1 MFDAGSVDNV
11 RALRAEVIRERIVI
25 CWKGGLR
32 NLLGAKRSGRR
43 VDCAISH
50 GLDQWGIVHWPKV
63 IPKSQ
68 AGIVLLAMRGSPE
81 EKELERF
88 AIAIHNDAGDPPHEE
103 IREDRPSPV
112 PPGNGP
118 TASEQVQDIRQTCS
132 ECGRQYSVDE
142 TLASNP
148 GYWEHPYSYADGS
161 SRFCLGCWLGCGP
174 KAMADMYAEF
184 ERQIAEGN
192 LKPSTALWLKSER
205 TQLGLSRRDLANILE
220 VCARTVAHWEAKGL
234 PKHGTGART
243 VRATLE
249 RIREERRSRGEL
261 QD

>member
-1 MFDAGSVDNV
+1 MISTP
-11 RALRAEVIRERIVI
+11 RRQEVIRRGTLTHR
-25 CWKGGLR
+25 KRDLTD
-32 NLLGAKRSGRR
+32 LLGMRKSGRH
-43 VDCAISH
+43 VNDSISH
-50 GLDQWGIVHWPKV
+50 ELYRRGVVHYSKHPLMSQDDIVM
-63 IPKSQ
+63 
-68 AGIVLLAMRGSPE
+68 LTMRGSIE
-81 EKELERF
+81 EKSLERF
-88 AIAIHNDAGDPPHEE
+88 AAAIRNVGGDPPHEE
-103 IREDRPSPV
+103 IRADGPSPV
-112 PPGNGP
+112 PPGQGP
-118 TASEQVQDIRQTCS
+118 TASEQIQDIRQTCS

-205 TQLGLSRRDLANILE
+205 IQLGLSRRDLASILE

-249 RIREERRSRGEL
+249 RIREERRNRGSL